1 MERIGY
7 LIIKK
12 LKGNLSSEEEREL
25 ELWMLESANH
35 RRLAERLSNP
45 KHLAEEYARENRID
59 WQRPMED
66 MQRRVSKIRRRSFFR
81 KATPVAAAIL
91 LIALVTSAVML
102 IPNLGKTTKEDILAE
117 TLELGDLIPGK
128 TGAIYRGTN
137 GRTMIL
143 SASDTS
149 ILANQIEIDG
159 KKSKDGE
166 WVNLSLEVGRGREF
180 KIVLEDSTVV
190 WLNSESTLCYPE
202 RFAAESRRVSVTGE
216 AYFEVH
222 HERNRPFIVD
232 TGGELIKVYGTTFNV
247 RGYKDEEA
255 ILTTLETGKI
265 AISDIQNKEAELFL
279 YPGHQARFEKATG
292 EVRMKEV
299 DPEIVTGWRQGKFVF
314 EETPLSTIMRD
325 LSRWYDFQ
333 YEFEDEDLKNII
345 YMGSV
350 SRYSDFRTIISILED
365 SGEVKFSLHS
375 NKIVISRKQMKKA
388 KVNIINNKHN

>member
-7 LIIKK
+7 LILKK
-12 LKGNLSSEEEREL
+12 LKGNLTSEEEHEL
-25 ELWMLESANH
+25 ELWMSETADH
-35 RRLAERLSNP
+35 RRLAERLSDP
-45 KHLAEEYARENRID
+45 QHLAEEYEREKRID
-59 WQRPMED
+59 WHRPMED
-66 MQRRVSKIRRRSFFR
+66 MQRRVSKIRRRSFIR
-81 KATPVAAAIL
+81 KATPAAAAIL
-91 LIALVTSAVML
+91 VIAFVVSAFWF
-102 IPNLGKTTKEDILAE
+102 IPGLNKTKKADIIEE
-117 TLELGDLIPGK
+117 TLELGDLTPGK

-137 GRTMIL
+137 GRKMLL

-149 ILANQIEIDG
+149 IMANQIEMDG
-159 KKSKDGE
+159 NKSKNGE

-202 RFAAESRRVSVTGE
+202 KFAAHSRRVSVTGE

-222 HERNRPFIVD
+222 HEKNRPFIVD
-232 TGGELIKVYGTTFNV
+232 IGGEMIKVYGTTFNV

-265 AISDIQNKEAELFL
+265 SISDIKNKEAELFL
-279 YPGHQARFEKATG
+279 YPGHQARFDKATN

-325 LSRWYDFQ
+325 LSRWYDFN
-333 YEFEDEDLKNII
+333 YEFAEEDLKNIVF
-345 YMGSV
+345 MGSV

-365 SGEVKFSLHS
+365 GGEVKFSL
-375 NKIVISRKQMKKA
+375 NGNRIVISRK
-388 KVNIINNKHN
+388 INK